1 MIDFKETF
9 FLISLKDSF
18 KTSMTLVEYY
28 DLVLHPMN
36 IKTTFLNANIDQ
48 TIHIVQPGNFV
59 LGTQIIGFAN

>member
-1 MIDFKETF
+1 
-9 FLISLKDSF
+9 
-18 KTSMTLVEYY
+18 MTLVEYY